1 LLEHPAPT
9 RWRGPCDDLEAILTS
24 IHLVAIWGGGCVG
37 GDSGLSTD
45 ATDDLEGPR
54 VVHLG
59 AEESVLGAGGHSR
72 TGIALEFLDDG
83 SMASGRLGSYSASF
97 DAYDHADDAVGAV
110 IRGNFDAGELTDRL
124 IFNDRWGDPVLLQQP
139 DTNGFGRSIL
149 ACGDVTG
156 NGVADIAV
164 AETLSDG
171 SVGRW
176 AVFVDGEAD
185 GTTLLSEI
193 LGPSVG
199 CGDQNHDDVADFCTS
214 RGVAFGPLTVGHSV
228 AKSWTPTMSHVASV
242 DLDQDG
248 SSDLVLAG
256 SSRAAVYGLGDLEH
270 QNDLVDLSV
279 EADLMWSAQGD
290 AVTALSTG
298 DLDNDGVDDLV
309 VAVTGAAPRILI
321 ASTAVGGDLDALAVA
336 SIERADVE
344 TLRVGDLDAD
354 GWLDLVA
361 AGAGEVVVWRGPI
374 VGSQTVDDAA
384 VVFRG
389 MQYPSDGLGTAV
401 ATSDTDGDGVWEL
414 ALGAPFFN
422 SPEDNLD
429 SAEGGRVWWLRAP
442 LSQ

>member
-1 LLEHPAPT
+1 
-9 RWRGPCDDLEAILTS
+9 
-24 IHLVAIWGGGCVG
+24 VG
-37 GDSGLSTD
+37 GDSGSSTD
-45 ATDDLEGPR
+45 ATDELEGPR

-59 AEESVLGAGGHSR
+59 AEESVVGAGGHSR

-83 SMASGRLGSYSASF
+83 SLAIGWLGSYSASF

-110 IRGNFDAGELTDRL
+110 MRNNFDAGELTDRL
-124 IFNDRWGDPVLLQQP
+124 IFNDRWGDPVTLQQP

-156 NGVADIAV
+156 NGVSDIAV

-193 LGPSVG
+193 LGLSVW

-214 RGVAFGPLTVGHSV
+214 SGVAFGPLTVGYSV
-228 AKSWTPTMSHVASV
+228 AKSWTPTMSHVARA

-248 SSDLVLAG
+248 SSDLVLAA
-256 SSRAAVYGLGDLEH
+256 SSGAAVYGLGDLEH
-270 QNDLVDLSV
+270 QKDLVDLPV
-279 EADLMWSAQGD
+279 DADLVWSAQGD

-298 DLDNDGVDDLV
+298 DLDDDGVEDLV
-309 VAVTGAAPRILI
+309 VAVTGAAPRVLI
-321 ASTAVGGDLDALAVA
+321 APTAVAGDLDALAIA

-354 GWLDLVA
+354 GWFDLVA

-374 VGSQTVDDAA
+374 IGSLTVADAA
-384 VVFRG
+384 IVFRG
-389 MQYPSDGLGTAV
+389 MQYPSDGLGAEV
-401 ATSDTDGDGVWEL
+401 ATGDTDGDGVWEL
-414 ALGAPFFN
+414 ALGAPHFN
-422 SPEDNLD
+422 PSDDNLPL
-429 SAEGGRVWWLRAP
+429 AESGRVWWLRSP